1 MLGAM
6 QSLFV
11 PNAFFAVAV
20 ALVGCG
26 ANGVPP
32 EPPTAATTEVT
43 IPTDPAPTASA
54 SATPSTESGASSEGW
69 TDGGKGIPVGK
80 WQGKCGEPGPSW
92 TAVDG
97 SLTFS
102 ATGDVLS
109 VQGRLAFV
117 GRKTR
122 AQLAGRREGNVFKL
136 LGSMTETSGLKTEWS
151 IEIDVEAPRPDGG
164 PLRVSLLEL
173 VSSDGVPS
181 ANPMC
186 SFSWPAAQK

>member
-1 MLGAM
+1 MLTAM
-6 QSLFV
+6 QSLFGPIALLTV
-11 PNAFFAVAV
+11 VF

-32 EPPTAATTEVT
+32 ELPGATTEVM
-43 IPTDPAPTASA
+43 IPADPAPAASA
-54 SATPSTESGASSEGW
+54 SDTPSTESAATLDGW

-122 AQLAGRREGNVFKL
+122 AELHGTREGSVFKL
-136 LGSMTETSGLKTEWS
+136 LGSMTEPSGLKTEWL

-173 VSSDGVPS
+173 VSSDG
-181 ANPMC
+181 ARTAAPMC
-186 SFSWPAAQK
+186 SFSWPQAQK